1 MKLRMAWRGLW
12 LMLALGGGLMAVAG
26 CTTAERAALAGDKDH
41 ALARS
46 VMDRLSQEILL
57 DRASISATSR
67 GGVVTLRGVV
77 RSEVQRARAVAI
89 ARATSGVTEVVDQ
102 LREY

>member
-1 MKLRMAWRGLW
+1 MKVRMVWRAMC
-12 LMLALGGGLMAVAG
+12 LMLALSGGLLLGPGCATVEQGAVAG
-26 CTTAERAALAGDKDH
+26 DDDH

-67 GGVVTLRGVV
+67 QGVVTLRGVV

-102 LREY
+102 LRDY